1 MNVDMEIE
9 TCIEVLKKGGVILY
23 PTDTVW
29 GLGCDATNASAVQK
43 IKDIKKRVINKS
55 MIVLVNHINM
65 LSKYVDVIP
74 TAAVDILEYASKPT
88 TIVFD
93 KMMGVAENVVAADGS
108 CGVRITADEFCN
120 KLIRKFNKPIVS
132 TSANI
137 SGEKTPRNFKEID
150 PSVAPQC
157 DYVVQ
162 FKSGETTL
170 GVPSSIIKLQN
181 NGLVTI
187 IRK

>member
-1 MNVDMEIE
+1 MEIE

-29 GLGCDATNASAVQK
+29 GLGCDATNATAVQK
-43 IKDIKKRVINKS
+43 ILDIKKSPQGKS

-65 LSKYVDVIP
+65 LSKYVDIIP
-74 TAAVDILEYASKPT
+74 PAAVDILEYATKPT

-93 KMMGVAENVVAADGS
+93 KMMGVAENVLAEDGS
-108 CGVRITADEFCN
+108 CGVRIINEEFC
-120 KLIRKFNKPIVS
+120 KQLIRKFNKPIVS
-132 TSANI
+132 TSANF
-137 SGEKTPRNFKEID
+137 SGEKTPNNFKKID
-150 PSVAPQC
+150 AAIPPLC

-162 FKSGETTL
+162 FKRGDTEQ
-170 GVPSSIIKLQN
+170 GVPSSIIKLSN
-181 NGLVTI
+181 NGRVTI